1 MTRLIIDTSGYLAG
15 MTRAHPLCPAIRDAL
30 AGTDQPP
37 VISPLVLAELDYLV
51 LDRAGVKAETQMLDE
66 LAGGAYDL
74 ADVDID
80 DLHAARGL
88 VAKYA
93 TLQIG
98 VTDAINMIL
107 ADRFQTSEMLTLDER
122 HYRAVTPLT
131 GRFPAYRLIPLDQPS
146 SP

>member
-15 MTRAHPLCPAIRDAL
+15 MARSHPRRPAIRDVL

-51 LDRAGVKAETQMLDE
+51 LDRVGVKAEIQMLDE

-80 DLHAARGL
+80 DLRAARGI

-93 TLQIG
+93 NLRIG
-98 VTDAINMIL
+98 VTDAVNMIL
-107 ADRFQTSEMLTLDER
+107 ADRFQTNEMLTLDQR

-131 GRFPAYRLIPLDQPS
+131 GRFPAYRLIPLDQPAS
-146 SP
+146 S